1 MTLAVSSSFVG
12 PIRNWK
18 KSAMID
24 DLYTDQSGTVTNSPP
39 APWCSS
45 LLHNPSLSFSGTII
59 VDDWQLDVRR
69 WDSEVRPSRHSPGR
83 NTQRMLLTGRS
94 GCFESTQTVTV
105 KNGRG
110 VSRADVNPAKACAPR
125 SPRRTSANGSPC
137 FHASPWQLWLRL
149 VGIFWKPQQDEM
161 FEMIQTDN
169 GNINI
174 RLITVSSPG
183 DPLCFLCCGD
193 VACII

>member
-1 MTLAVSSSFVG
+1 MAGLSAATSVRNIKRYHMTLAVSSSFVG

-94 GCFESTQTVTV
+94 GCFESTPQRRQPRKSMCPEITAAHERQRFALFSCVAMATVAEA
-105 KNGRG
+105 RG
-110 VSRADVNPAKACAPR
+110 YLLKATT
-125 SPRRTSANGSPC
+125 RRNVWDDSNR
-137 FHASPWQLWLRL
+137 QR
-149 VGIFWKPQQDEM
+149 
-161 FEMIQTDN
+161 
-169 GNINI
+169 
-174 RLITVSSPG
+174 
-183 DPLCFLCCGD
+183 
-193 VACII
+193 